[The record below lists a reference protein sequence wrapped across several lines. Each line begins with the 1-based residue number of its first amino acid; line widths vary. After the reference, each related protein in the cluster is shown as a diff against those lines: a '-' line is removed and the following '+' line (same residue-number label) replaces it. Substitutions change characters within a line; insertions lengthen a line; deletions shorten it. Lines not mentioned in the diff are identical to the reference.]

1 MQFDRAGIDSGREGT
16 WFYIAT
22 GSGVYLDLG
31 RTRAFSTHADAE
43 HAMRRNLSDVT
54 TWEGA
59 AQLDTIVFTDYV
71 EHGMLKSEVLL
82 LPPRSPRRRQSSG
95 RKDACPPPEQADRL
109 HAGWGGTAPCECR
122 REAGAVNCGGLP
134 NSYRIRSLH

>member
-1 MQFDRAGIDSGREGT
+1 
-16 WFYIAT
+16 
-22 GSGVYLDLG
+22 
-31 RTRAFSTHADAE
+31 
-43 HAMRRNLSDVT
+43 MRRNLTDVM

-95 RKDACPPPEQADRL
+95 RKDACPPPEQADWL
-109 HAGWGGTAPCECR
+109 HAGWGGTATCECR